1 MKQISIVK
9 PALKLA
15 LIGVTGLL
23 VACGSSGS
31 SAPADASISGTI
43 VAAPV
48 NGADVSV
55 VDGAGNVVVAAVKT
69 DANGKY
75 SLVIPN
81 GSLGQDLIVKSSGGT
96 FTDEATGNSGTA
108 GAMYAYASAGSISNG
123 GSVSA
128 TPGSTIIAELVM
140 NHGKTKAE
148 AETAFAAAFSYTPDM
163 SVNPA
168 DATTVP
174 AADETDDETLAGFRA
189 GAFSQLAMDLGL
201 SQNDQFDL
209 FVALAQDLS
218 DDTLDGV
225 DALGVVA
232 IGTTGFSLQANIQNR
247 FSTAL
252 VNFKANG
259 RNQTLLNNAQIGN
272 LPFNKT
278 AFTYVDPTI
287 PNPVSTYK
295 VEYVQMGD
303 MDAMAGKST
312 FTISI
317 TEHDDTPYAGADP
330 TLVPT
335 MYMSS
340 MEHSTPMPTTVID
353 PLGGGEYKVTLYYL
367 MASQM
372 MDGTSMGFWDLKFT
386 VANGEF
392 AHFYPAVMMAMGDTL
407 QVRLKGVADQ
417 IMTMTGMAGR
427 TYFIFKESL
436 MEMGGPGN
444 YNFSVFIA
452 AQETMMSFPAVYDG
466 STLSGNVVTDATVE
480 ISDDD
485 GASWDLAVDGGNGVW
500 SVTGLSLTDGV
511 ENQIRIRLT
520 VNDTVNDELK
530 TTDGFVRDPDVND
543 YQTFTVT
550 PGSM

>member
-1 MKQISIVK
+1 MKQISIINT
-9 PALKLA
+9 ALKLTLVSVVA
-15 LIGVTGLL
+15 LQAACSTGTSSTPAAVT
-23 VACGSSGS
+23 
-31 SAPADASISGTI
+31 SISGIIT
-43 VAAPV
+43 AAPV
-48 NGADVSV
+48 NGAEVNVEDTGGNPVAGPVS
-55 VDGAGNVVVAAVKT
+55 T
-69 DANGKY
+69 DKNGLY
-75 SLVIPN
+75 TDLVIPD
-81 GSLGQDLIVKSSGGT
+81 GSLGQDLIIISTGGT

-108 GAMYAYASAGSISNG
+108 GAMYAYTSAGSLSNG
-123 GSVSA
+123 SSVSA

-148 AETAFAAAFSYTPDM
+148 AETAFAAAFGYTPDM

-174 AADETDDETLAGFRA
+174 AAGETYAETLAGFRA

-209 FVALAQDLS
+209 FVALARDLS

-225 DALGVVA
+225 DASGVVA

-312 FTISI
+312 FTIRI
-317 TEHDDTPYAGADP
+317 TEHDGTPYAGADP

-340 MEHSTPMPTTVID
+340 MEHSTPMATTVID

-417 IMTMTGMAGR
+417 IMTMTGTAGR

-436 MEMGGPGN
+436 KAQGGTGK
-444 YNFSVFIA
+444 YDFSVFIA

-466 STLSGNVVTDATVE
+466 STLSGEAVTDATVE
-480 ISDDD
+480 ISDND
-485 GASWDLAVDGGNGVW
+485 GLN
-500 SVTGLSLTDGV
+500 
-511 ENQIRIRLT
+511 
-520 VNDTVNDELK
+520 
-530 TTDGFVRDPDVND
+530 
-543 YQTFTVT
+543 
-550 PGSM
+550 